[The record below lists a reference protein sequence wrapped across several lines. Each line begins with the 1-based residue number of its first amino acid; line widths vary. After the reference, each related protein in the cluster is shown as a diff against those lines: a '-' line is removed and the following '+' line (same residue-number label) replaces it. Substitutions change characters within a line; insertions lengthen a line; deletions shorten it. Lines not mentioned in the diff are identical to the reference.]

1 MRYAWIMFFL
11 FDIITSSLYN
21 SKHIR
26 TKGSLPM
33 KIVVKVG
40 TSTLTHAAGHL
51 NIRRTEKLCRVLADL
66 KNAGHEVILVSS
78 GAIGMGVGKL
88 GLRKRPDDM
97 PGKQA
102 AAAIGQCELMYI
114 YDKMF
119 SEYSHTVAQIL
130 LTAEDVKNEERHQNF
145 TNTITR
151 LLEYNVLPIINEND
165 TISVSEI
172 KIGDNDQLSAI
183 VASSVHADLLVILTD
198 MDGLYTSDPR
208 KDPSARLIPEVNRV
222 DEAIL
227 KLGGSS
233 GTSRGTG
240 GMATKLEAAKM
251 ATEAGIDTIIVQGRD
266 PEILYAVLDG
276 TSFRGTRFRA
286 QNKGV

>member
-183 VASSVHADLLVILTD
+183 VATSVQADLLVILTD

-208 KDPSARLIPEVNRV
+208 KDPSARLIPEVDRV
-222 DEAIL
+222 DETIL
-227 KLGGSS
+227 RLGGSS

>member
-1 MRYAWIMFFL
+1 MR
-11 FDIITSSLYN
+11 
-21 SKHIR
+21 
-26 TKGSLPM
+26 
-33 KIVVKVG
+33 IVVKVG
-40 TSTLTHAAGHL
+40 TSTLTHAAGNL
-51 NIRRTEKLCRVLADL
+51 NIRRVEKLCRVLADL
-66 KNAGHEVILVSS
+66 KNAGHEIILVSS

-88 GLRKRPDDM
+88 GLKERPEDM

-119 SEYSHTVAQIL
+119 SEYNHTVAQIL

-151 LLEYNVLPIINEND
+151 LLDYRALPIINEND

-183 VASSVHADLLVILTD
+183 VAASVQADRLIILTD
-198 MDGLYTSDPR
+198 MDGLYTADPR
-208 KDPSARLIPEVNRV
+208 KDPSAQLIEEVARV
-222 DEAIL
+222 DESVL
-227 KLGGSS
+227 KLGGGN

-240 GMATKLEAAKM
+240 GMATKLEAARM
-251 ATEAGIDTIIVQGRD
+251 ATEAGTETIIVHGKD
-266 PEILYAVLDG
+266 PEILYAVMEE
-276 TSFRGTRFRA
+276 TPYRGTRFPA
-286 QNKGV
+286 FKKGE